1 MGQRSS
7 QKVSV
12 ADENKVLLRIKKSSR
27 QSFLYKNFYRSL
39 MTSGTTNIIVA
50 NTSDVANIFKTKYTE
65 FTFIFLLAAAAL
77 ETNPFL
83 FIINEVKLALKY
95 SLGFRILM
103 LNPSS
108 THLRWVAYTF

>member
-1 MGQRSS
+1 MGCLHFLMGQRSS
-7 QKVSV
+7 QKVS
-12 ADENKVLLRIKKSSR
+12 D
-27 QSFLYKNFYRSL
+27 
-39 MTSGTTNIIVA
+39 
-50 NTSDVANIFKTKYTE
+50 TE

-108 THLRWVAYTF
+108 THLRWVAYTFW